1 MKGQVSTELLVIV
14 ALVLLVF
21 IPLLVMVY
29 LKANEANQEIA
40 SYQADLAVSR
50 IASLANSVGSLGSN
64 TSVTTDIYLP
74 PNTVSLTTAQSGRGG
89 EIMLKL
95 LTQQGETEPSD
106 VIKYPISSPG
116 TVADASA
123 AGTWSRMRITS
134 VYEGGETRIRIEKV
148 S

>member
-1 MKGQVSTELLVIV
+1 MKGQVSTELLVVV

-29 LKANEANQEIA
+29 MKANEANQEIA

-64 TSVTTDIYLP
+64 TWVTTDIYLP
-74 PNTVSLTTAQSGRGG
+74 PNTIDLRANQSGRGG
-89 EIMLKL
+89 EITLRLK
-95 LTQQGETEPSD
+95 TPQGETEPSD
-106 VIKYPISSPG
+106 VVKYRISNPG
-116 TVADASA
+116 IVADSSA
-123 AGTWSRMRITS
+123 AGSWARIRITS
-134 VYEGGETRIRIEKV
+134 VYSGGETTLKIEKV